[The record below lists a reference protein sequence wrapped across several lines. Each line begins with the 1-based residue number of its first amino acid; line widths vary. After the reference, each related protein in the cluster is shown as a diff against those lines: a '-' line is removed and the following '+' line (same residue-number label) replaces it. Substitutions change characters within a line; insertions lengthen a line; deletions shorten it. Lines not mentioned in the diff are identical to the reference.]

1 MPQACRV
8 TDGLLTIRLTL
19 PESISVLK
27 PAAPSGKPTIHTG
40 VATAWPLRRNVV
52 SKTYFSSQMATSA
65 RYPSASSD
73 IRVTS
78 ARDRHAHR
86 SLDRPD
92 GKRCQRSGSEGLDE
106 RHPQRADTQCQTD
119 RAGECVHPH

>member
-40 VATAWPLRRNVV
+40 VATAAPLRRNVV
-52 SKTYFSSQMATSA
+52 SKTYFSSAIGTPA
-65 RYPSASSD
+65 RYPSASRR

-86 SLDRPD
+86 SLHGADRQ
-92 GKRCQRSGSEGLDE
+92 RRQRSG
-106 RHPQRADTQCQTD
+106 
-119 RAGECVHPH
+119 GE